1 MNEDDKN
8 IILKL
13 DRFFESKNLTDDEKM
28 SLLSKM
34 STIYISAM
42 VREMSI
48 SDYIDSLEADSFDDA
63 EDELDALDDLDVEED
78 AYEEEEDYM
87 PRQPVAPVAPK
98 KSPGRQLNTRP
109 QQPREK
115 TISEMSAQELND
127 ELHKRK
133 DARPQAPSAA
143 AAAPNTPRTPL
154 MPPKAPT
161 GGASIVKRPA
171 MKITQDSIDKGDY

>member
-13 DRFFESKNLTDDEKM
+13 DRFFESKNFTDDEKI

-48 SDYIDSLEADSFDDA
+48 SDYIDSLEADHFDDA

-78 AYEEEEDYM
+78 VYEEEEDYM

-98 KSPGRQLNTRP
+98 KPGRPPNTMP
-109 QQPREK
+109 KQPREK

-133 DARPQAPSAA
+133 DARPQSQSAT

-154 MPPKAPT
+154 IPPKAPT

-171 MKITQDSIDKGDY
+171 MKITPESIDKGDY

>member
-63 EDELDALDDLDVEED
+63 EDELDALDDLDVDDD

-87 PRQPVAPVAPK
+87 PGQPIAPVAPK
-98 KSPGRQLNTRP
+98 KPGRPLNTMP
-109 QQPREK
+109 QHQREK
-115 TISEMSAQELND
+115 TIGEMSAQELND
-127 ELHKRK
+127 ELHKMK
-133 DARPQAPSAA
+133 AARPQSPSAA